1 MSQLKTIHA
10 NIFNI
15 EEDEHVS
22 NEKLNLS
29 KIISNTVDEL
39 LKNSSDLLVDVENK
53 IKDRKILEGKIIEI
67 SNTKNLNID
76 DRNELIEGV
85 LNYLF
90 DYGKIQPLIEDDDV
104 TDIDFVRY
112 NRGTVKRNGKKE
124 LLQKKY
130 LFASEKEFNRF
141 AKTLIIRNSGIINE
155 NYSHERVSDE
165 RYKLRINVSIPPRNM
180 DHTSVNIRKHRQNP
194 YNLNDLL
201 SLGMFD
207 EKQRKFLEWL
217 ITNKKKFVLAGKGAS
232 GKTTLMR
239 AMFMNADPLDTY
251 LVTEKDTELYF
262 SGGGFIQQRIKKE
275 NHGGIP
281 ITLGDLVKDGL
292 TMSLDGYVVGEIV
305 GDEAWHFINAGV
317 TDHMIA
323 GTLHSNNV
331 LSVPHRFTSL
341 IQTYNPGLKTETI
354 MELIANSIE
363 YVIHLS
369 EFKITEI
376 GNIVG
381 YDRETNVVKIDILNV
396 GDLNV

>member
-1 MSQLKTIHA
+1 MSQLNTIHA
-10 NIFNI
+10 KIFNV
-15 EEDEHVS
+15 EDEEHVQ

-67 SNTKNLNID
+67 SNSKNLNID

-104 TDIDFVRY
+104 TDIDYVSY
-112 NRGTVKRNGKKE
+112 CRGTVKRNGKKE
-124 LLQKKY
+124 LLEKKY
-130 LFASEKEFNRF
+130 LFASEKEFSRF
-141 AKTLIIRNSGIINE
+141 AKTLVIRNNGIINE

-165 RYKLRINVSIPPRNM
+165 RYKLRINVSIPPRNR
-180 DHTSVNIRKHRQNP
+180 DYTSVNIRKHRQNP
-194 YNLNDLL
+194 YKLTDLL
-201 SLGMFD
+201 NLGMFD
-207 EKQRKFLEWL
+207 ETQMKFLQWL
-217 ITNKKKFVLAGKGAS
+217 VANKKKFVLAGKGAS

-239 AMFMNADPLDTY
+239 AMLMNADPLDTY

-292 TMSLDGYVVGEIV
+292 TMSLDGYIIGEIV

-323 GTLHSNNV
+323 GTLHSNSVNN
-331 LSVPHRFTSL
+331 VPHRLASL
-341 IQTYNPGLKTETI
+341 IQTYNPGLKTETV

-363 YVIHLS
+363 YIIHLR
-369 EFKITEI
+369 EFKITQI
-376 GNIVG
+376 GQVIEF
-381 YDRETNVVKIDILNV
+381 DRISNEVLIKNMNV